1 MYIYIFI
8 LYINIIYL
16 KTLGPAI
23 LSSFRETSRFLSEV
37 VFLLFV
43 VLLKLIFLFVAVLF
57 EVVFP
62 ALTFVNADLE
72 VVIIHCYIKEFEKEN
87 RSYYKTMI
95 SQSNTFITSEEWKVY
110 FYEYLSDVFE
120 LLSIIL
126 SVHNFLSQ
134 ILQSIMLQ
142 WSSYVCYFSLF
153 LEISGPRVNN
163 FN

>member
-1 MYIYIFI
+1 MGLNETKFLFYFCSLWLLLVQQSKKCRGSFCGKTNKTFEMQVLNMYIYIFI

-43 VLLKLIFLFVAVLF
+43 VLFKLIFLFVAVLF

-72 VVIIHCYIKEFEKEN
+72 VVIIHCYIKKN
-87 RSYYKTMI
+87 
-95 SQSNTFITSEEWKVY
+95 
-110 FYEYLSDVFE
+110 
-120 LLSIIL
+120 
-126 SVHNFLSQ
+126 
-134 ILQSIMLQ
+134 
-142 WSSYVCYFSLF
+142 
-153 LEISGPRVNN
+153 
-163 FN
+163 

>member
-1 MYIYIFI
+1 MGLSETKFLFYFCSLWLLLVQQSKKCRGSFCGKTNKTGLNKYIYIFI

-43 VLLKLIFLFVAVLF
+43 VLFKLIFLFVAVLF

-110 FYEYLSDVFE
+110 FYEYLSDVF
-120 LLSIIL
+120 
-126 SVHNFLSQ
+126 
-134 ILQSIMLQ
+134 
-142 WSSYVCYFSLF
+142 
-153 LEISGPRVNN
+153 
-163 FN
+163 